1 MYVFFLERFKCVTY
15 LHLDKGAPPVRY
27 QNKYSSKCLENSDE
41 GVVYNSTEPLP
52 YEIVV
57 KGPNTTSEP
66 GINDEQYQYVLN
78 QDYIVAGNSA
88 VDTSSGENDTY
99 AQPYL
104 VPTTVKKQN
113 GSLCMDKT
121 GNTSFKNEMNN
132 VAGFNNEYEQCCNVQ
147 HQGSLMPM
155 SPQQYLTPAPV
166 TAQTES
172 PQQYLTPVP
181 VTTAQTESPQ
191 QYLTPVPVT
200 AQTESPQQY
209 LTPAPVTAQ
218 TESPQQYLT
227 PAPVTAQTESP
238 QQYLTPVTTKTK
250 V

>member
-1 MYVFFLERFKCVTY
+1 M
-15 LHLDKGAPPVRY
+15 RY
-27 QNKYSSKCLENSDE
+27 QNKYSSKRLENSDE

-66 GINDEQYQYVLN
+66 GINDEQYQYVLS

-104 VPTTVKKQN
+104 VPTTVKKQD

-121 GNTSFKNEMNN
+121 GNTSFKNEINN
-132 VAGFNNEYEQCCNVQ
+132 VAGFNNEYEQYCNVQ
-147 HQGSLMPM
+147 HQGSPMPM
-155 SPQQYLTPAPV
+155 SPQQYLTPTPVTTAQTESPQQYLTPVPVTTAQTESPQQYLTPTPV

-191 QYLTPVPVT
+191 QYLTPV
-200 AQTESPQQY
+200 
-209 LTPAPVTAQ
+209 
-218 TESPQQYLT
+218 
-227 PAPVTAQTESP
+227 
-238 QQYLTPVTTKTK
+238 TTKTK